1 MLSYQRK
8 NKSSMQYFVLGMS
21 VGAFLFIARSAYLH
35 LERWERSKRL
45 RGAKACLDAVRDT
58 LDGLAKSNPAAQE
71 SHESK
76 RL

>member
-1 MLSYQRK
+1 
-8 NKSSMQYFVLGMS
+8 MQYFVLGMS
-21 VGAFLFIARSAYLH
+21 VGAFLFIARSTYLH

-45 RGAKACLDAVRDT
+45 RGAKACLDAVHDT
-58 LDGLAKSNPAAQE
+58 LDSLAKSNPAAQE